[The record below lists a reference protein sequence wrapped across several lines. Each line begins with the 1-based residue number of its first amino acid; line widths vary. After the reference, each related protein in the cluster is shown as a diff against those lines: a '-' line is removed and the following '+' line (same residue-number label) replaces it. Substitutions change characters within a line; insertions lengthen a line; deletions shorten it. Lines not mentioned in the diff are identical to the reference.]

1 VDPRVASADPRPL
14 GGDPR
19 PRFSEPLSAHSRW
32 ERRYERAF
40 AWIPYITLLIG
51 CVLSQFRPQRWS
63 ERAVTLGIVAVAGV
77 WTWAI
82 TAGAGP
88 SFRTRQAA
96 MRIYFIGFLGLATL
110 LIIRDPLFFVY
121 AITGFFHAYLLR
133 PWWVSFGGV
142 AATSIVVN
150 SLILIDDPTP
160 DAWVVFFIVVTI
172 QTLAIGFGLLGG
184 ERMHDLSEQRRVAV
198 AELEAALEE
207 NAGLHAQLVTQ
218 AREAGVLDERQRMA
232 REIHDTIAQGLTG
245 VITQLEAALS
255 SRDRPMDLERH
266 LDAANRLARE
276 SLTEARR
283 SVEAVQPLPLENSRL
298 PEALSDV
305 AERWSD
311 VNGMAVQVTTTG
323 IVRPLRP
330 EVEVALLRSAQ
341 EGLSNVAKHAGAS
354 HTGITLSF
362 MDDVVTLDV
371 RDDGGG
377 FEPGHNGGGR
387 RAGYGLIGMRQRVE
401 QLEGTVTIE
410 SHPGEGTAVSVTIPT
425 SAAGTDDV
433 EG

>member
-1 VDPRVASADPRPL
+1 MERSNVDPRSPRA
-14 GGDPR
+14 
-19 PRFSEPLSAHSRW
+19 EPLSAHSPW

-51 CVLSQFRPQRWS
+51 CVLSQFRSQPWS
-63 ERAVTLGIVAVAGV
+63 ERLVTLAIVAVAGV
-77 WTWAI
+77 WTWFI

-88 SFRTRQAA
+88 TFRARQGVI
-96 MRIYFIGFLGLATL
+96 RVYFVGFLGLASW
-110 LIIRDPLFFVY
+110 LIVRDPLFFVY

-133 PWWVSFGGV
+133 PWWLSFAGV

-150 SLILIDDPTP
+150 SLILIDNPTP
-160 DAWVVFFIVVTI
+160 DAWVTFFIVVAI

-245 VITQLEAALS
+245 VITQLEAAQNA
-255 SRDRPMDLERH
+255 RDRPEDLQRH
-266 LDAANRLARE
+266 LGAANRLARE

-283 SVEAVQPLPLENSRL
+283 SVEAVRPLPLEDSRL

-311 VNGMAVQVTTTG
+311 INGVAVQVTTTG
-323 IVRPLRP
+323 TVRPLRP
-330 EVEVALLRSAQ
+330 EIEVALLRAAQ
-341 EGLSNVAKHAGAS
+341 ESLTNIAKHAGAL

-362 MDDVVTLDV
+362 MDGEVTLDV
-371 RDDGGG
+371 RDDGRG
-377 FEPGHNGGGR
+377 FEPGPNGNGR
-387 RAGYGLIGMRQRVE
+387 REGYGLVGMRQRAE
-401 QLEGTVTIE
+401 QLEGTVAIE

-425 SAAGTDDV
+425 SATGVPDD

>member
-1 VDPRVASADPRPL
+1 L

-51 CVLSQFRPQRWS
+51 CLLSQFRPQPWS

-82 TAGAGP
+82 TAGASP

-96 MRIYFIGFLGLATL
+96 MRVYFIGFLGLATL
-110 LIIRDPLFFVY
+110 LIIRDPLYFVY

-133 PWWVSFGGV
+133 PWWVSFAGV

-323 IVRPLRP
+323 TVRPLRP
-330 EVEVALLRSAQ
+330 EVEVALLRAAQ
-341 EGLSNVAKHAGAS
+341 EGLSNVVKHAGAS

-387 RAGYGLIGMRQRVE
+387 RGGYGLIGMRQRVE
-401 QLEGTVTIE
+401 QLEGTVAIE